1 MVRTPLR
8 LIVVIVSVLAVA
20 LVTPQPASAHGR
32 LVSSIPAN
40 GETLKAPVATVSL
53 AFTEKP
59 AAFAYFA
66 VIAPSGVRVDQP
78 WSNST
83 PFRLEK
89 PVTEYQ
95 LVEGQW
101 QTREYNAGFPARI
114 PVTHWPEQGKYMV
127 RYQTVASDGDTVQ
140 GEVLFT
146 YAGATS
152 VAPPGWK
159 APSNEPSAELQAAL
173 GKGEPG
179 DAAASSSGSGDDRGP
194 WPWLVPIL
202 LIIAVAGAV
211 ALALTSRS
219 KRPARR

>member
-8 LIVVIVSVLAVA
+8 LIVVLVSVLVVA
-20 LVTPQPASAHGR
+20 LITPQPASAHGR

-40 GETLKAPVATVSL
+40 GETLTAPVATVSL

-59 AAFAYFA
+59 APFAYFV

-78 WSNST
+78 WSHAT

-101 QTREYNAGFPARI
+101 QPHEFNAGFPARI

-152 VAPPGWK
+152 AAPPGWQ
-159 APSNEPSAELQAAL
+159 APSNGPSAELQAAL
-173 GKGEPG
+173 VAERH
-179 DAAASSSGSGDDRGP
+179 DDNQATSGDDRGP
-194 WPWLVPIL
+194 WPWLVPVL
-202 LIIAVAGAV
+202 LIVAVAGAA
-211 ALALTSRS
+211 ALALTGRS
-219 KRPARR
+219 KRRA